1 MFFSRKEA
9 TLLEIHALAIHGSPY
24 YDILYA
30 YTYEL
35 DPKPQAAR
43 IGGEMIY
50 PNAQPGDRVLVE
62 KVANVVLRVEKL

>member
-9 TLLEIHALAIHGSPY
+9 TLLEIRALAIHGSPY

-30 YTYEL
+30 YAEEF

-50 PNAQPGDRVLVE
+50 PNAQPGDRVMVE
-62 KVANVVLRVEKL
+62 RVANVVTRVEKL

>member
-30 YTYEL
+30 YTEEL
-35 DPKPQAAR
+35 DPQPQGAR

-50 PNAQPGDRVLVE
+50 PGAQPGDRVLVE
-62 KVANVVLRVEKL
+62 RVANVVMRVEKL

>member
-9 TLLEIHALAIHGSPY
+9 TLLDIRGFQVHGSPY
-24 YDILYA
+24 YDIR
-30 YTYEL
+30 YTYAEEL
-35 DPKPQAAR
+35 DPQTHTAR

-62 KVANVVLRVEKL
+62 KAANVVLRVEKL

>member
-9 TLLEIHALAIHGSPY
+9 TLLEIRELLIHGSPY

-30 YTYEL
+30 YAEEL

-43 IGGEMIY
+43 IGAEMIY
-50 PNAQPGDRVLVE
+50 PNAQPGDRVFVE
-62 KVANVVLRVEKL
+62 RVANVVTRVEKL